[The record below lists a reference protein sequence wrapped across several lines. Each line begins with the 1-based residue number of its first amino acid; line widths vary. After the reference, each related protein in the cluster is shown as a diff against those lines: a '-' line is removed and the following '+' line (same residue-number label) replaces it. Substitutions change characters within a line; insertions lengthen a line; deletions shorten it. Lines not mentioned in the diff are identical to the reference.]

1 MGIGR
6 DFFVRY
12 RSTWKTMRLSFE
24 DAVKTMKAADDVE
37 ENDKIESA
45 LARFFSPE
53 IVDIVCEKCTTGK
66 TATQTAQFTKL
77 PGALILHMKRFVV
90 YEKPDKSFSLR
101 KNAAPVEF
109 GETIN
114 LEKFCEDDFEYP
126 AMPRALQ
133 FDKSSSTEKKLEGNG
148 KGSNNNNNNN
158 NTNANFSIKSVV
170 HHIGNNALF
179 GHYVT
184 DVNLHNSWT
193 RFNDSV
199 AKESSQAE
207 VFGTG
212 ENRKT
217 AYMCVYAYEA
227 GDPLSLDALGGGGME
242 EEYEEEPAPQV
253 KLAKVSIKRKAVVQ
267 DASASDSSDDEE
279 GSYPVPNR
287 APKNDDEILVKWDGD
302 EFEYLCI
309 VSGSSSSGVQKIT
322 SGDGA
327 FESNWDFD
335 PEADTWRFAKGN
347 TLGV

>member
-1 MGIGR
+1 MSE
-6 DFFVRY
+6 
-12 RSTWKTMRLSFE
+12 RSERALKEDEKCYEPLYTNFIHSIALVLLTRLPPAPLKCTFASLG
-24 DAVKTMKAADDVE
+24 ADVE

-133 FDKSSSTEKKLEGNG
+133 FDKSS
-148 KGSNNNNNNN
+148 NN
-158 NTNANFSIKSVV
+158 NTNANYSMKSVV
-170 HHIGNNALF
+170 HHFGNNALS

-184 DVNLHNSWT
+184 DVKKHNSWT

-217 AYMCVYAYEA
+217 AYMCVYAYN
-227 GDPLSLDALGGGGME
+227 GS
-242 EEYEEEPAPQV
+242 V
-253 KLAKVSIKRKAVVQ
+253 AKV
-267 DASASDSSDDEE
+267 
-279 GSYPVPNR
+279 
-287 APKNDDEILVKWDGD
+287 
-302 EFEYLCI
+302 
-309 VSGSSSSGVQKIT
+309 
-322 SGDGA
+322 
-327 FESNWDFD
+327 
-335 PEADTWRFAKGN
+335 
-347 TLGV
+347 

>member
-1 MGIGR
+1 
-6 DFFVRY
+6 VSE
-12 RSTWKTMRLSFE
+12 RSERALKEDEKCYEPLYTNFIHSIALVLLTRLPPAPLKCTFASLG
-24 DAVKTMKAADDVE
+24 ADVE

-148 KGSNNNNNNN
+148 KGSNNNNNN
-158 NTNANFSIKSVV
+158 TNANFSMKSVV
-170 HHIGNNALF
+170 HHIGSNAF
-179 GHYVT
+179 SGHYVT
-184 DVNLHNSWT
+184 DVKKHNSWT

-217 AYMCVYAYEA
+217 AYMCVYAYN
-227 GDPLSLDALGGGGME
+227 GS
-242 EEYEEEPAPQV
+242 V
-253 KLAKVSIKRKAVVQ
+253 AKV
-267 DASASDSSDDEE
+267 
-279 GSYPVPNR
+279 
-287 APKNDDEILVKWDGD
+287 
-302 EFEYLCI
+302 
-309 VSGSSSSGVQKIT
+309 
-322 SGDGA
+322 
-327 FESNWDFD
+327 
-335 PEADTWRFAKGN
+335 
-347 TLGV
+347 